1 VDLIRPTVGVPGALR
16 LRLVRRS
23 GRRIPG
29 AVELAAAR
37 RRREAAERRTRAL
50 AVVALAT
57 TSAVGAGEVARVWRR
72 GSAPSP
78 IVADAVLP
86 AAAEAVTETVHVAV
100 TGYREG
106 TERENAVLNLLGS
119 FTVTFAMARLSTH
132 VIRRRGRFGPF
143 RDVRYGEHHVHHFV
157 PGIALAFLTGGAGLV
172 MRDKRVGRW
181 LALPFGTGVALT
193 LDESALLLK
202 LDDVYWTEE
211 GIVSVQ
217 ITFAALAML
226 SALALV
232 LRTLRRG
239 ERTVLPESEPWVRQ
253 GNGRA
258 PRVWTGPRA

>member
-1 VDLIRPTVGVPGALR
+1 VDLIRARMAAG
-16 LRLVRRS
+16 RLVGRS

-50 AVVALAT
+50 AIVALAA
-57 TSAVGAGEVARVWRR
+57 TSAVGAGEVARVWHR

-78 IVADAVLP
+78 IDADAVLP
-86 AAAEAVTETVHVAV
+86 AAAEAVTETVQVAV

-106 TERENAVLNLLGS
+106 TDRENAVLNLLGS
-119 FTVTFAMARLSTH
+119 FTVTFALARVSTH
-132 VIRRRGRFGPF
+132 IIRRRGPFGPF
-143 RDVRYGEHHVHHFV
+143 REVRYGEQHIHHFV
-157 PGIALAFLTGGAGLV
+157 PGIALAFVAGGTGLV
-172 MRDKRVGRW
+172 LRDERIGRW
-181 LALPFGTGVALT
+181 LALPFGAGVALT

-226 SALALV
+226 SALALA

-239 ERTVLPESEPWVRQ
+239 ERTVLPDFEHADGGADGWVP
-253 GNGRA
+253 GR
-258 PRVWTGPRA
+258 WIGPQI